1 MNSETKDLISI
12 ADLTTEE
19 ILELF
24 AHTKELKK
32 KKEDGEKII
41 PLLPGKVLGMFFR
54 KPSTRTRISFEVGM
68 FELGGS
74 TIFLSAEEMQLS
86 RGETISDTA
95 KVLSAYLNGI
105 LIRTFAQKEVEDFAK
120 YSEIP
125 VINGLSDLY
134 HPCQVLSD
142 YYTISEKKELQDLK
156 LTYIGDGNNICHSLI
171 LGADKLG
178 VKLRVITPEG
188 CQPKK
193 EVLAKVKNKK
203 DLILSARP
211 EDFIQ
216 DSDVIYTDTW
226 ISMGEDNEREKK
238 LAKFAGYQLNRKLLE
253 KARKDLL
260 VMHCLPA
267 HRGEEITDAVIDG
280 VSSIVFE
287 QAANRLHL
295 QKAILATLLR

>member
-1 MNSETKDLISI
+1 MNWETKDLISI

-24 AHTKELKK
+24 ARTNDLKK
-32 KKEDGEKII
+32 RKKDGEKVI

-68 FELGGS
+68 FELGGNA
-74 TIFLSAEEMQLS
+74 IFLSAEEMQLS
-86 RGETISDTA
+86 RGETIHDTA

-105 LIRTFAQKEVEDFAK
+105 LIRTFDQKEVEDFAK

-125 VINGLSDLY
+125 VINGLSNLY
-134 HPCQVLSD
+134 HPCQILSD
-142 YYTISEKKELQDLK
+142 YYTISEKKELQNLK
-156 LTYIGDGNNICHSLI
+156 LTYIGDGNNVCHSLI

-178 VKLRVITPEG
+178 VKLRVITPEE

-193 EVLAKVKNKK
+193 EVVAKVKNKK
-203 DLILSARP
+203 NLILSERP
-211 EDFIQ
+211 EDFIP

-226 ISMGEDNEREKK
+226 VSMGEDNEREKK

-280 VSSIVFE
+280 ASSIVFE

-295 QKAILATLLR
+295 QKAILATL